1 MRIFS
6 KLLVIAMVIWL
17 LSVVICSLF
26 GVSIQFPFTLVEEGE
41 IAYHRLHTIRI
52 ALFVTVAY
60 YGLQY
65 VLDLSKEVYPINF
78 VKVYIF
84 NMCIVGLAVFYRQG
98 VDREEYLVLAFW
110 LLFLAILNIA
120 TANRYL
126 RLFKKTLV
134 KLIPKN
140 KCNQFNNITI

>member
-1 MRIFS
+1 MRLFS

-26 GVSIQFPFTLVEEGE
+26 GVSIQFPFTLVDEGE
-41 IAYHRLHTIRI
+41 IAYHRLQTIRI
-52 ALFVTVAY
+52 ALFLTIAY

-65 VLDLSKEVYPINF
+65 VLGRTKEVYPINF

-84 NMCIVGLAVFYRQG
+84 NMCIVGLALFYRLG

-120 TANRYL
+120 TTNRYR
-126 RLFKKTLV
+126 RLFKK
-134 KLIPKN
+134 K
-140 KCNQFNNITI
+140 

>member
-1 MRIFS
+1 MRLFS

-41 IAYHRLHTIRI
+41 IAYHRLQTIRI
-52 ALFVTVAY
+52 ALFLTVAY

-65 VLDLSKEVYPINF
+65 VLGRTKEVYPINF

-84 NMCIVGLAVFYRQG
+84 NMCIIGLALFYRLG
-98 VDREEYLVLAFW
+98 VDREEYLILAFW

-120 TANRYL
+120 TTNRYR
-126 RLFKKTLV
+126 RLFKK
-134 KLIPKN
+134 K
-140 KCNQFNNITI
+140 

>member
-1 MRIFS
+1 MRFFA
-6 KLLVIAMVIWL
+6 KLLVTAMVIWL

-41 IAYHRLHTIRI
+41 IAYHRLQTIRI
-52 ALFVTVAY
+52 ALFLTVAY

-65 VLDLSKEVYPINF
+65 VLGRTKEVYPINF

-84 NMCIVGLAVFYRQG
+84 NMCIVGLTLFYRLG
-98 VDREEYLVLAFW
+98 VDREEYLILAFW

-120 TANRYL
+120 TTNRYR
-126 RLFKKTLV
+126 RLFKK
-134 KLIPKN
+134 
-140 KCNQFNNITI
+140 

>member
-1 MRIFS
+1 
-6 KLLVIAMVIWL
+6 MVIWL

-41 IAYHRLHTIRI
+41 IAYHRLQTIRI
-52 ALFVTVAY
+52 ALFLTVAY

-65 VLDLSKEVYPINF
+65 VLGRTKEVYPINF

-84 NMCIVGLAVFYRQG
+84 NMCIIGLALFYRLG
-98 VDREEYLVLAFW
+98 VDREEYLILAFW

-120 TANRYL
+120 TTSRYR
-126 RLFKKTLV
+126 RLFRKK
-134 KLIPKN
+134 
-140 KCNQFNNITI
+140 